1 MTVLQERHGLW
12 ERQYCE
18 CFEKLKGLNTV
29 KKDKME
35 APMVCITYKYSRGG
49 LVAVLL
55 TAVLIFGCSNKVAQ
69 KDPFLEKWST
79 MAETSTGSSPAPRE
93 GNVLDA
99 LDIPADAGETPQAL
113 IAKKLPTQRISLKM
127 RQTDVKAVLRSLAK
141 IVDRNILVKNEIK
154 GDITVDFQSIP
165 WDQAFKSLLSTQG
178 LAYIWEGEIIR
189 VMTFD
194 DMDMDLKRKTQDQG
208 IKWVAPLYTVVVPI
222 DYARPKD
229 LKETLETFLTRT
241 KEDKP
246 RGAVRVDEFSNSLV
260 ISAIRAD
267 LVQMMPVIKK
277 IDKPT
282 PQIQI
287 KANIVET
294 TKEMARQ
301 LGVQWGGMY
310 KGAIGSPNQNAWI
323 TPGGSGGL
331 TTVDPITGL
340 YTPVYG
346 GTGLSGH
353 GFGVNFPAANAAI
366 SAAGGAGA
374 LGLMIG
380 TLGGNILDMQL
391 NALQRDSK
399 LNILSSPS
407 ITTLNNQK
415 AYTENGEKVPYST
428 LDTTVTPPTR
438 TVKFEDAVLRLE
450 ITPHVIDDQTLSMKI
465 LVRKDEVDPI
475 RNVDGNP
482 YIIKKTTE
490 TNLIV
495 RNGETIVISGL
506 TKQRTLGGDS
516 GIPGLK
522 DVPFL
527 GWLFKSD
534 DRSQKMEEV
543 LIFITPKIL
552 QPYQVSAAAPIAP
565 APPAAPGK
573 EAPAKQPPSTPVN
586 QPPSTPP
593 KK

>member
-1 MTVLQERHGLW
+1 MSSMFDRVRM
-12 ERQYCE
+12 
-18 CFEKLKGLNTV
+18 NSM
-29 KKDKME
+29 KDKME
-35 APMVCITYKYSRGG
+35 APMGCITYKYPRAG
-49 LVAVLL
+49 LLAILMV
-55 TAVLIFGCSNKVAQ
+55 AVLIFGCSKKAVQ

-79 MAETSTGSSPAPRE
+79 MAETQTGSSPVPRDR
-93 GNVLDA
+93 NLLTA
-99 LDIPADAGETPQAL
+99 MDIPADPGETTQESTL
-113 IAKKLPTQRISLKM
+113 KSLPAQPISLKM
-127 RQTDVKAVLRSLAK
+127 RQADVKTVLRSLAR

-154 GDITVDFQSIP
+154 GEITVDFQNIP
-165 WDQAFKSLLSTQG
+165 WDQAFKSLLGTQG
-178 LAYIWEGEIIR
+178 LTYTWEGDIIR

-194 DMDMDLKRKTQDQG
+194 DRDLDLKRKTQDMG
-208 IKWVAPLYTVVVPI
+208 IKWVAPLHTVVVPI
-222 DYARPKD
+222 DYAKPKD
-229 LKETLETFLTRT
+229 LKDTLETFLTRT

-246 RGAVRVDEFSNSLV
+246 RGSVRVDEFSNSLV
-260 ISAIRAD
+260 ISAIRDD
-267 LVQMMPVIKK
+267 LIRMMPVIRK

-301 LGVQWGGMY
+301 LGIQWGGMY
-310 KGAIGSPNQNAWI
+310 QGSIYNNQSAWI
-323 TPGGSGGL
+323 TPGGLSGSGVSPGSAMSG
-331 TTVDPITGL
+331 T
-340 YTPVYG
+340 YTPIYG
-346 GTGLSGH
+346 TSGISGQ
-353 GFGVNFPAANAAI
+353 GFGVNFPVASAAMT
-366 SAAGGAGA
+366 AAGGAGS
-374 LGLMIG
+374 LGLMVG
-380 TLGGNILDMQL
+380 TIGGNILEMQL

-407 ITTLNNQK
+407 ITTLDNQK
-415 AYTENGEKVPYST
+415 AFTENGEKVPYST
-428 LDTTVTPPTR
+428 LDTSVTPPTR

-450 ITPHVIDDQTLSMKI
+450 ITPHVIDDQSLSMKI

-506 TKQRTLGGDS
+506 TKQRILGGDS

-522 DVPFL
+522 DIPWL

-573 EAPAKQPPSTPVN
+573 EAPAKQPT
-586 QPPSTPP
+586 STPP

>member
-1 MTVLQERHGLW
+1 M
-12 ERQYCE
+12 
-18 CFEKLKGLNTV
+18 
-29 KKDKME
+29 KDNME
-35 APMVCITYKYSRGG
+35 APMGDIRYKYARGG
-49 LVAVLL
+49 LLAVLL

-69 KDPFLEKWST
+69 KDPFLDKWNT
-79 MAETSTGSSPAPRE
+79 LAETATGSSPAPRE
-93 GNVLDA
+93 RGDFLA
-99 LDIPADAGETPQAL
+99 TLDIPADPGEASVTTE
-113 IAKKLPTQRISLKM
+113 KTLPKQRVSLKM
-127 RQTDVKAVLRSLAK
+127 RQADVKAVIRSLAR
-141 IVDRNILVKNEIK
+141 IVDRNVLVKNEIK
-154 GDITVDFQSIP
+154 GEITVDFQNVP
-165 WDQAFKSLLSTQG
+165 WDQAFTSLLRTQG
-178 LAYIWEGEIIR
+178 LTYAWEGDIIR

-194 DMDMDLKRKTQDQG
+194 DRDLDLKRKTQDMG
-208 IKWVAPLYTVVVPI
+208 IKWVAPLHTVVVPI
-222 DYARPKD
+222 DYAKPKD

-246 RGAVRVDEFSNSLV
+246 RGSVRVDEFSNSLV
-260 ISAIRAD
+260 ISAIRD
-267 LVQMMPVIKK
+267 DIVRMMPVIKQ

-294 TKEMARQ
+294 TKETARQ
-301 LGVQWGGMY
+301 LGIQWGGMY
-310 KGAIGSPNQNAWI
+310 QGTIARNQSAWI
-323 TPGGSGGL
+323 TPGGSYTGTAPNPMGG
-331 TTVDPITGL
+331 G

-346 GTGLSGH
+346 TGGISGQ
-353 GFGVNFPAANAAI
+353 GFGVNFPVSSTAMI
-366 SAAGGAGA
+366 AAGGAGS

-415 AYTENGEKVPYST
+415 AFTENGEKVPYST
-428 LDTTVTPPTR
+428 LDTSVTPPTR

-450 ITPHVIDDQTLSMKI
+450 ITPHVIDNETLSMKI
-465 LVRKDEVDPI
+465 LVRKDEVDPV

-516 GIPGLK
+516 GFPGLK
-522 DVPFL
+522 GIPVL

-534 DRSQKMEEV
+534 DQSQKMEEV

-552 QPYQVSAAAPIAP
+552 QPYQVSAAVPAAPAPAAVPLSIAP
-565 APPAAPGK
+565 A
-573 EAPAKQPPSTPVN
+573 N
-586 QPPSTPP
+586 
-593 KK
+593 